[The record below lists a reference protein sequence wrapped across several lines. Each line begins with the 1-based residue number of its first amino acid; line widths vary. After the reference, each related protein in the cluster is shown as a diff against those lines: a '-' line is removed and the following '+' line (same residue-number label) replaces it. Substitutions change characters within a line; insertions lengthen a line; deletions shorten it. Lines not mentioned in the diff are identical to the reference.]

1 MTTKEREQ
9 TTGSLSYTVD
19 SDGIATL
26 VVHTPGSVVNRL
38 RHEDYLALE
47 ELLDK
52 IGKDL
57 DMLESDDEI
66 RAVVIVS
73 DKDWSFIS
81 GADAGEYLE
90 FTLADEGRS
99 YSLRAQEVSE
109 RIEASRAPFVAAVNG
124 ACLGVGLELIIAC
137 KYRIGSNGRG
147 VELGLNQ
154 LENGLIPCAGGM
166 PRLARLVGTKE
177 TLDMILT
184 GEPLDAEYARQAG
197 LLDEIVPPELLRE
210 TARKRALELSAKE
223 LKPRRFRFG
232 GVANALLKENPVSRK
247 MSFDK
252 AKKDI
257 RENGGLHLTAS
268 RMAVEALEIG
278 VASFNRGLHVES
290 VYFGELAVTS
300 YAKQLIRT
308 AVAIDGV
315 RNDSRF
321 SKTAGKA
328 AKKPSKLAVAGGEPF
343 GPGIAC
349 LAAESGIRVRLKAKD
364 DATVGK
370 SLRECYDYFMGK
382 VSGREE
388 DSIHAERKFD
398 LISAASDYSGF
409 RRADIIIESAGE
421 DPEVKRRILTD
432 VEALPGGNF
441 VYVSNSYAVPVSNI
455 SGGSKNPAR
464 VIGMRMSG
472 SVSDSDLIEISIGE
486 GTSPET
492 VSETF
497 ELVKLLGRTPL
508 VVKDKAGSYLTR
520 VELAYFAE
528 ALQLL
533 GEGVGAQDIEDAM
546 VQFGFPEGPL
556 SAMDDV
562 GLDVV
567 KQGAVAIYGHSP
579 EYAKPRAMLDQMVSE
594 GKTGVRSGTG
604 FYRYHRDEKRL
615 DRSVSRLLS
624 LHEDD
629 TDGISQEYIQ
639 DRLVLALVNE
649 AMSCLEEEVIESAR
663 DGDVGAVL
671 GLGFPAYRGGPF
683 RYVDTVGAG
692 DVLKKLHNLSVRYG
706 TRYSPPV
713 SLKNTAVGGGRFY
726 ED

>member
-1 MTTKEREQ
+1 MTTKEREHK
-9 TTGSLSYTVD
+9 TGSVSYTVD
-19 SDGIATL
+19 GDGVATL
-26 VVHTPGSVVNRL
+26 LVDTPGSAVNRL
-38 RHEDYLALE
+38 RHEDYLTID

-52 IGKDL
+52 IEKDL

-73 DKDWSFIS
+73 DKERSFIN

-99 YSLRAQEVSE
+99 YSLKAQEISE

-137 KYRIGSNGRG
+137 KYRIASGGKG
-147 VELGLNQ
+147 ALLGLNQ
-154 LENGLIPCAGGM
+154 IETGLIPCAGGV

-184 GEPLDAEYARQAG
+184 GEPLEAEYARQAG

-210 TARKRALELSAKE
+210 IARKRALELSAKE
-223 LKPRRFRFG
+223 LKPKRFRFG
-232 GVANALLKENPVSRK
+232 GVANALIRENPVSRK
-247 MSFDK
+247 MFFDK

-257 RENGGLHLTAS
+257 RESGGLHLTAS

-290 VYFGELAVTS
+290 VYFGELAVTGYS
-300 YAKQLIRT
+300 RQLIRT
-308 AVAIDGV
+308 AVAIDEV
-315 RNDSRF
+315 KNDGRF
-321 SKTAGKA
+321 SRAAHKA
-328 AKKPSKLAVAGGEPF
+328 AKKPSKIAVAGGEPF

-364 DATVGK
+364 DASVGK
-370 SLRECYDYFMGK
+370 SLKECYDYFMEK
-382 VSGREE
+382 VSGHEE
-388 DSIHAERKFD
+388 DAVHAERKLD
-398 LISAASDYSGF
+398 LISAAADYSGF

-421 DPEVKRRILTD
+421 DPEVKRRILKE
-432 VEALPGGNF
+432 VEAIPGGNF

-455 SGGSKNPAR
+455 SGVSKNPGK

-486 GTSPET
+486 GTLPET

-520 VELAYFAE
+520 VELAYFTE

-562 GLDVV
+562 GLDVI

-579 EYAKPRAMLDQMVSE
+579 ECAKPRAMLDQMVSE

-629 TDGISQEYIQ
+629 TNGISQEYIQ
-639 DRLVLALVNE
+639 DRLILALVNE
-649 AMSCLEEEVIESAR
+649 AMSCLEEGVVESAR

-683 RYVDTVGAG
+683 RYVDTAGPG

-706 TRYSPPV
+706 TRYTPPL
-713 SLKNTAVGGGRFY
+713 SLKNMAVGGGRFY